1 MKKRGVDLKPCVN
14 HPDRETSYVCM
25 KHDIY
30 MCEECMECRDP
41 EIYCKFRSSC
51 PIDFITRRK
60 GNLDGDQK
68 IKEAPMEIIEYRP
81 IGIIHSPHKT
91 PQGSP
96 IQPTAA
102 KGIEGKIEIFPEFA
116 EGLEDLAGFSHIF
129 LIYHFHLSKKF
140 SLKVKPFLDDNQRGL
155 FATRAPARPNPI
167 GISVVRLVKI
177 EKGHL
182 DILNVDVVDGTPLL
196 DIKPYVPAFDVH
208 TVDKIGWIEDKTG
221 KIKEAVDD
229 GRFLRE

>member
-1 MKKRGVDLKPCVN
+1 LKPCVN

-25 KHDIY
+25 KHEIY

-60 GNLDGDQK
+60 GNLDGDDK
-68 IKEAPMEIIEYRP
+68 MKETPMKIIEYRP

-102 KGIEGKIEIFPEFA
+102 KGIEGKIEVFPEFA

-129 LIYHFHLSKKF
+129 IIYHCHLSKAY
-140 SLKVKPFLDDNQRGL
+140 SLRVKPFLDDNQRGL

-177 EKGHL
+177 DGQNMHIQ
-182 DILNVDVVDGTPLL
+182 DIDVVDGTPLL

-208 TVDKIGWIEDKTG
+208 TVEKLGWIGEKTG
-221 KIKEAVDD
+221 KTKHVVDD
-229 GRFLRE
+229 GRFTRD